1 LITDGSVELIIED
14 LLNPNGIAISPKEDK
29 LYVGCNFE
37 GDSKNGLLPNTDI
50 FIYDINENGDV
61 SNRKLFID
69 FPDKYGPDGMTVD
82 KNGNLYVALRDE
94 SNPGIY
100 IYDKKAEQIDKIPLP
115 EVPSNVAFGKGSDK
129 NYLFITAG
137 GSLYKIKVLSEG
149 IN

>member
-1 LITDGSVELIIED
+1 MCGVL
-14 LLNPNGIAISPKEDK
+14 
-29 LYVGCNFE
+29 
-37 GDSKNGLLPNTDI
+37 
-50 FIYDINENGDV
+50 
-61 SNRKLFID
+61 NRKIFID
-69 FPDKYGPDGMTVD
+69 FLGDFGADGMTVD
-82 KNGNLYVALRDE
+82 KDGNLYIALRDE

-115 EVPSNVAFGKGSDK
+115 EVPSNVTFGKGSDK